1 MCSSCL
7 VRIRRF
13 TAVSGNYEFRERM
26 SLTLASIV
34 INNRNYARFLGAAI
48 DSALAQ
54 TYEALEVV
62 VVDDGSTDDSR
73 RVMEGYGDAIRSVY
87 IAHAGQAAAFNAGVA
102 AANGEVL
109 FFLDS
114 DDLCARERVERIMGV
129 ISEVEAGAETAAL
142 VFHPQ
147 RFCDRSGKETG
158 KRFPPRLV
166 RIDAYRRGIREES
179 FRAGEL
185 SVIST
190 PTEAVRFL
198 QDKHYLPFLTAATS
212 GLALTRLLAERLFPL
227 PTTGITICADSF
239 ISLGALLEGSVI
251 LYNEELS
258 RFRMHGKNRYMRRR
272 KRPHADRFFN
282 ERDAYLNRLAAHHGI
297 AEGILRLDN
306 WERVRRYLRNKP
318 LRELL
323 VLLMRSEAH
332 QYAWMLL
339 RKAMVQGLC
348 CLRGFR
354 GTRCRV
360 INSAQKSAHQ
370 PIEKEAEMTVR

>member
-1 MCSSCL
+1 
-7 VRIRRF
+7 
-13 TAVSGNYEFRERM
+13 
-26 SLTLASIV
+26 
-34 INNRNYARFLGAAI
+34 
-48 DSALAQ
+48 
-54 TYEALEVV
+54 
-62 VVDDGSTDDSR
+62 
-73 RVMEGYGDAIRSVY
+73 
-87 IAHAGQAAAFNAGVA
+87 
-102 AANGEVL
+102 
-109 FFLDS
+109 
-114 DDLCARERVERIMGV
+114 
-129 ISEVEAGAETAAL
+129 
-142 VFHPQ
+142 
-147 RFCDRSGKETG
+147 
-158 KRFPPRLV
+158 
-166 RIDAYRRGIREES
+166 
-179 FRAGEL
+179 
-185 SVIST
+185 
-190 PTEAVRFL
+190 
-198 QDKHYLPFLTAATS
+198 
-212 GLALTRLLAERLFPL
+212 
-227 PTTGITICADSF
+227 
-239 ISLGALLEGSVI
+239 
-251 LYNEELS
+251 
-258 RFRMHGKNRYMRRR
+258 MHGKNRYMRRR